1 MKILIVSEVFWPEDF
16 MINDLAREWVRMGH
30 EVEVLTQY
38 PSYPQSYVF
47 DGYVNKGIRDE
58 DWEGIRI
65 HRFPFIEG
73 YRDSKLRKFGNYLY
87 FIREGRKLARKLT
100 THYDC
105 VFVSQTGPLTVA
117 YPGLAVG
124 RQQGVPVYLWTF
136 DLWPDVV
143 YSYGVPKNRLT
154 DAMLSR
160 VIKNIY
166 IGCSKIFVSSKRF
179 GEQIS
184 QYTDKEIIYAPNW
197 LRPAE
202 EVESDLRLPSEKLNF
217 TFTGNISRYQNLGN
231 TVRGF
236 VKAGLKDA
244 QLNIVGDGSYADE
257 VRNVIAETGT
267 ENVIMHGR
275 KPYNHMADILRQSD
289 VLVLPLI
296 PQEGIKKTEPLKLQ
310 SYLAAGKPILGILRG
325 SGRDIIEE
333 NDIGLCAQPDDVDD
347 IARAFREIV
356 EYARSHG
363 DQVHE
368 NAINLMAG
376 RFNKRCIVNMITDV
390 INNDLHRK

>member
-1 MKILIVSEVFWPEDF
+1 

-47 DGYVNKGIRDE
+47 DGYVNKGVTDE
-58 DWEGIRI
+58 DWDGIRI

-73 YRDSKLRKFGNYLY
+73 YRDSKVRKFGNYLY
-87 FIREGRKLARKLT
+87 FIREGRKLARRLT

-117 YPGLAVG
+117 YPALAVG
-124 RQQGVPVYLWTF
+124 RQQGIPVYIWTF

-143 YSYGVPKNRLT
+143 YSYGVPKNRMTEALLT
-154 DAMLSR
+154 R

-166 IGCSKIFVSSKRF
+166 QGCSKIFVSSKRF
-179 GEQIS
+179 EEQIR
-184 QYTDKEIIYAPNW
+184 QYADKDIIYAPNW

-202 EVESDLRLPSEKLNF
+202 EVVSDLRLPSDKVNF
-217 TFTGNISRYQNLGN
+217 TFTGNISRYQNLEN

-236 VKAGLKDA
+236 VEARLKDA

-257 VRNVIAETGT
+257 VRRVIAETGA
-267 ENVIMHGR
+267 ENVVMHGR
-275 KPYNHMADILRQSD
+275 KPYNHMADILKQSD
-289 VLVLPLI
+289 VLVLPLMA
-296 PQEGIKKTEPLKLQ
+296 QEGIEKTEPLKLQ

-333 NDIGLCAQPDDVDD
+333 NAIGLCAMPDDVDD
-347 IARAFREIV
+347 IARAFRDAV
-356 EYARSHG
+356 HYAYEHG
-363 DQVHE
+363 DTVREH
-368 NAINLMAG
+368 AVKLMGG
-376 RFNKRCIVNMITDV
+376 RFNKHRIVEMITNVMDK
-390 INNDLHRK
+390 DLHRK